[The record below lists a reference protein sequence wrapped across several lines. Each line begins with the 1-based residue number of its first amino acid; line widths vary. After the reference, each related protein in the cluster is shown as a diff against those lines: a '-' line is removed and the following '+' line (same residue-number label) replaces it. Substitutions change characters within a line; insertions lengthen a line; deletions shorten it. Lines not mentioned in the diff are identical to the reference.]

1 MSSLLTQLGQKVK
14 AKLTDKFDKSGG
26 LISGDLS
33 VSQSIQFGSY
43 LSSALPTVGTSGRV
57 IFVTDGDGS
66 GGPCLAIDDGTDWK
80 IIELGGSVPTVT
92 HILAEDGDSL
102 TTEVGDI
109 LITEP
114 VA

>member
-1 MSSLLTQLGQKVK
+1 MSSLLTQLGQKIK
-14 AKLTDKFDKSGG
+14 AKLDKSGG
-26 LISGDLS
+26 LISGSLS

-43 LSSALPTVGTSGRV
+43 LASALPENGTSGRV
-57 IFVTDGDGS
+57 IYVTDGDGN

-80 IIELGGSVPTVT
+80 IIELGGNVPTVT

-102 TTEVGDI
+102 TTELGDI

>member
-14 AKLTDKFDKSGG
+14 AKLSDKFDKSGG
-26 LISGDLS
+26 LISGSLS

-43 LSSALPTVGTSGRV
+43 LSSALPENGTSGRV
-57 IFVTDGDGS
+57 IYVTDGDGN
-66 GGPCLAIDDGTDWK
+66 GGPCIAVDDGTAWK
-80 IIELGGSVPTVT
+80 IVELGGAVPTVT

-102 TTEVGDI
+102 TTEAGAI
-109 LITEP
+109 LIMDE